1 VKIYL
6 WEMEFLHD
14 EVFLE
19 WAWVVDLDSQVLES
33 YTWCNYKV
41 LDQKSRFADVPGSV
55 KPLPGL
61 VARFRFDE
69 LPNGR
74 GFLAAF
80 EALYMDGEVEEEDP

>member
-1 VKIYL
+1 
-6 WEMEFLHD
+6 
-14 EVFLE
+14 
-19 WAWVVDLDSQVLES
+19 
-33 YTWCNYKV
+33 
-41 LDQKSRFADVPGSV
+41 V